1 MKKILISFFC
11 LYATCAIAQ
20 KNQKE
25 SIENWPPQAAYRS
38 YLQNYK
44 DIALTYCISVAYKTS
59 PEASKDAIA
68 SSNGIDAWSYYAIRD
83 EESPIIALTKQYLQ
97 KNYNAKDGKSR
108 LDLMKCM
115 DMYHSENLDKLAKD
129 YIQCPND
136 NWVKDNP
143 DRVNDAPLGDKK

>member
-1 MKKILISFFC
+1 MKKILISFLC
-11 LYATCAIAQ
+11 IYATCAIAQ
-20 KNQKE
+20 KNQE
-25 SIENWPPQAAYRS
+25 EPIEKWPPQAAYRN

-83 EESPIIALTKQYLQ
+83 EESPIIKLTKQYLQ

-108 LDLMKCM
+108 L
-115 DMYHSENLDKLAKD
+115 
-129 YIQCPND
+129 
-136 NWVKDNP
+136 
-143 DRVNDAPLGDKK
+143 

>member
-1 MKKILISFFC
+1 M
-11 LYATCAIAQ
+11 
-20 KNQKE
+20 
-25 SIENWPPQAAYRS
+25 
-38 YLQNYK
+38 QNYK

-83 EESPIIALTKQYLQ
+83 EESPIIKLTKQYLQ

-115 DMYHSENLDKLAKD
+115 DMYHSEELDKLAKD
-129 YIQCPND
+129 YVQRPND

-143 DRVNDAPLGDKK
+143 DRVNENPPRK

>member
-1 MKKILISFFC
+1 MKKSLSFLFFIFSN
-11 LYATCAIAQ
+11 CALAQ
-20 KNQKE
+20 KSHE
-25 SIENWPPQAAYRS
+25 APIAGWPPQTAYRS

-68 SSNGIDAWSYYAIRD
+68 SSNGIDAWSYYTIRD
-83 EESPIIALTKQYLQ
+83 EESPIIALTKRYLQ
-97 KNYNAKDGKSR
+97 QNYNAKDGKIR

-115 DMYHSENLDKLAKD
+115 DMYHSEDLDKLAKD
-129 YIQCPND
+129 YVQRPND

-143 DRVNDAPLGDKK
+143 DRVNRKTYEK